1 MEKIIEKIKITEEN
15 VGEIRLRWLKDE
27 ITLNGKPLEKET
39 DIKVGD
45 IYEIIKN
52 EKITQTN
59 TKRKMRKKGN

>member
-39 DIKVGD
+39 NIKVGD

>member
-52 EKITQTN
+52 EK
-59 TKRKMRKKGN
+59 